1 MLLRVMTVATVLML
15 LACLMIGATL
25 ALAQSSRTQDKDTA
39 AGSIRQPVS
48 AIPRDKLLPTARDSL
63 SASISHRFHHQG
75 IRIAPHIGGG
85 GPFPARRLAEE
96 IAIALGKMRG

>member
-48 AIPRDKLLPTARDSL
+48 AIPRETAR
-63 SASISHRFHHQG
+63 
-75 IRIAPHIGGG
+75 
-85 GPFPARRLAEE
+85 
-96 IAIALGKMRG
+96 